1 MGEPMVQ
8 RLLSSG
14 FEVFVWNR
22 TRSKIEGVVAA
33 GAKAAANLPEMSAHA
48 EITLTM
54 VSDDAAVKEIY
65 LGSPGLLSAKPAGKL
80 FIDMSTILPD
90 TARRVASAAIECGS
104 AFIDA
109 PVAGTVQPAREGR
122 LLILAGGDPRDIERA
137 QPVFAALGRK
147 TDHVGPAG
155 SGAAMKLVHNTLL
168 TTEWAILAES
178 LSMGSRYGLDLKRML
193 DVILESPAAF
203 AAIPVK
209 MPLLVGASTDI
220 GFDINNVQKD
230 LRTIRQF
237 AESLKVDAGVSK
249 AAASLYRQAV
259 DAGFGKEDV
268 ASIVKFYGSQTR

>member
-8 RLLSSG
+8 RLLLSG

-22 TRSKIEGVVAA
+22 TRSKIESVVAA
-33 GAKAAANLPEMSAHA
+33 GAKAAANLPAIPAHA

-54 VSDDAAVKEIY
+54 VSDDAAVEEIY
-65 LGSPGLLSAKPAGKL
+65 LGSHGLLSAKPAGKL
-80 FIDMSTILPD
+80 FVDMSTILPH
-90 TARRVASAAIECGS
+90 TARRVASAAIDCGA

-122 LLILAGGDPRDIERA
+122 LLILAGGDPRDVERA

-147 TDHVGPAG
+147 TDHIGPSG

-168 TTEWAILAES
+168 AAEWAILAES